1 MRKVILYGR
10 LGKLFGRVHHLA
22 VQSVAEAIRALDAN
36 HPGLAGFAAHLRKYS
51 APGYTVRVDD
61 VYQSKDELHMQS
73 DGAIRI
79 APVTR
84 GSGKNGGVLQV
95 ILGII
100 LVVVAI
106 WFPPAGAAFASI
118 GVSTGSVVMLG
129 ASMIIGGVMQM
140 LNKPPGF
147 DMQERPEAKASYS
160 YDGVVNTSHQANP
173 VPVCYGR
180 VRVGSQVVSASIT
193 TEELAL

>member
-10 LGKLFGRVHHLA
+10 LGKMFGRVHHLA
-22 VQSVAEAIRALDAN
+22 VESVAEAVRALDAN
-36 HPGLAGFAAHLRKYS
+36 FPGMAGFSAHLRKYS

-100 LVVVAI
+100 LVVVA
-106 WFPPAGAAFASI
+106 WYNPAGWTML
-118 GVSTGSVVMLG
+118 GVSIKAGSVMMLG
-129 ASMIIGGVMQM
+129 ASMILGGVMQM
-140 LNKPPGF
+140 INKPPGF

-193 TEELAL
+193 TEGLAL

>member
-10 LGKLFGRVHHLA
+10 LGKMFGRVHHLA
-22 VQSVAEAIRALDAN
+22 VESVAEAVRALDAN
-36 HPGLAGFAAHLRKYS
+36 FPGMAGFSAHLRKYS

-61 VYQSKDELHMQS
+61 VGQGKEELHMCS
-73 DGAIRI
+73 EGAIKI
-79 APVTR
+79 APVVR
-84 GSGKNGGVLQV
+84 GAGKNGGVLQV
-95 ILGII
+95 ILGIV
-100 LVVVAI
+100 LVVVA
-106 WFPPAGAAFASI
+106 WYNPAGWTVLGTSI
-118 GVSTGSVVMLG
+118 SSGSVMMLG
-129 ASMIIGGVMQM
+129 ASMILGGVMQM
-140 LNKPPGF
+140 INKPPEF
-147 DMQERPEAKASYS
+147 DMKERPEAKASYS

>member
-10 LGKLFGRVHHLA
+10 LGKMFGRVHHLA
-22 VQSVAEAIRALDAN
+22 VESVAEAVRALDAN
-36 HPGLAGFAAHLRKYS
+36 FPGMAGFSAHLRKYS

-100 LVVVAI
+100 LVVVA
-106 WFPPAGAAFASI
+106 WYNPAGWTML
-118 GVSTGSVVMLG
+118 GVSIKAGSVMMLG
-129 ASMIIGGVMQM
+129 ASMILGGVMQM
-140 LNKPPGF
+140 INKPPGF

-180 VRVGSQVVSASIT
+180 VRVGPQVVSASIT
-193 TEELAL
+193 TEGLAL

>member
-22 VQSVAEAIRALDAN
+22 VESVAEAVRALDAN
-36 HPGLAGFAAHLRKYS
+36 FPGMAGFSAHLRKYS

-100 LVVVAI
+100 LVVVA
-106 WFPPAGAAFASI
+106 WYNPAGWTMLGASI
-118 GVSTGSVVMLG
+118 SSGSVMMLG
-129 ASMIIGGVMQM
+129 ASMILGGVMQM
-140 LNKPPGF
+140 INKPPGF
-147 DMQERPEAKASYS
+147 DMKERPEAKASYS

-193 TEELAL
+193 TEGLAL

>member
-36 HPGLAGFAAHLRKYS
+36 HPGVAGFAAHLRKYS

-61 VYQSKDELHMQS
+61 AYQSKDELHMQS

-84 GSGKNGGVLQV
+84 GSGKKGGVLQV
-95 ILGII
+95 ILGIV
-100 LVVVAI
+100 LVVVA
-106 WFPPAGAAFASI
+106 WYNPAGWTMLGASI
-118 GVSTGSVVMLG
+118 SSGSVMMLG
-129 ASMIIGGVMQM
+129 ASMILGGVMQM
-140 LNKPPGF
+140 INKPPGF
-147 DMQERPEAKASYS
+147 DMKERPESKASYS

>member
-10 LGKLFGRVHHLA
+10 LGKMFGRVHHLA
-22 VQSVAEAIRALDAN
+22 VESVAEAVRALDAN
-36 HPGLAGFAAHLRKYS
+36 FPGMAGFSAHLRKYS

-100 LVVVAI
+100 LVVVA
-106 WFPPAGAAFASI
+106 WYNPAGWTML
-118 GVSTGSVVMLG
+118 GVSIKAGSVMMLG
-129 ASMIIGGVMQM
+129 ASMILGGVIQM
-140 LNKPPGF
+140 INKPPGF
-147 DMQERPEAKASYS
+147 DMKERPEAKASYS

>member
-22 VQSVAEAIRALDAN
+22 VESVAEAIRALDAN
-36 HPGLAGFAAHLRKYS
+36 FPGLAGFSAHLRKHS

-61 VYQSKDELHMQS
+61 AYQAKEELHMHS
-73 DGAIRI
+73 AGDIRI

-84 GSGKNGGVLQV
+84 GSGKNGGIFQI
-95 ILGII
+95 ILG
-100 LVVVAI
+100 VVLIVAGFFTGGVT
-106 WFPPAGAAFASI
+106 WGALAISQGTMVGL
-118 GVSTGSVVMLG
+118 GVSMLL
-129 ASMIIGGVMQM
+129 GGVSQM

-147 DMQERPEAKASYS
+147 DMKERPESKASYS
-160 YDGVVNTSHQANP
+160 YDGVVNTTNQANP

-180 VRVGSQVVSASIT
+180 VRVGSQVVSASIF

>member
-10 LGKLFGRVHHLA
+10 LGKMFGRVHHLA
-22 VQSVAEAIRALDAN
+22 VESVAEAVRALDAN
-36 HPGLAGFAAHLRKYS
+36 FPGMAGFSAHLRKYS

-61 VYQSKDELHMQS
+61 VGQGKEELHMCS
-73 DGAIRI
+73 EGAIKI
-79 APVTR
+79 APVVR
-84 GSGKNGGVLQV
+84 GAGKNGGVLQV
-95 ILGII
+95 ILGIV
-100 LVVVAI
+100 LVVVA
-106 WFPPAGAAFASI
+106 WYTPVGWS
-118 GVSTGSVVMLG
+118 ML
-129 ASMIIGGVMQM
+129 ASMVLGGVMQM
-140 LNKPPGF
+140 INKPPEF
-147 DMQERPEAKASYS
+147 DMKERPESKASYS

>member
-61 VYQSKDELHMQS
+61 AFQSKDELHMQS

-95 ILGII
+95 ILGIV
-100 LVVVAI
+100 LVVVA
-106 WFPPAGAAFASI
+106 WYTPVGWTVLGTSI
-118 GVSTGSVVMLG
+118 SSGSVMMLG
-129 ASMIIGGVMQM
+129 ASMILGGVMQM
-140 LNKPPGF
+140 INKPPEF
-147 DMQERPEAKASYS
+147 DMKERPESKASYS